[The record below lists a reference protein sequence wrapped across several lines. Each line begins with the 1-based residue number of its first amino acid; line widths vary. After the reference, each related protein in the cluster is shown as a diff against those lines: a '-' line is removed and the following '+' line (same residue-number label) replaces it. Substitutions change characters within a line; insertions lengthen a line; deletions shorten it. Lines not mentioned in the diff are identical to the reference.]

1 MYYHQFHDLPVSALG
16 IGSLRLPAKPEDPNC
31 IDREKAQKVIDY
43 ALGHGINFVD
53 TAYTYHEGDSE
64 RFLGEALKKHNRSS
78 YYLSSKYYVSANP
91 DIRALFE
98 EQLRRLQTDYLD
110 FYLLHGMDENS
121 FDAFTDE
128 SRDYIGFL
136 QEQKRLGRIR
146 YLGFSSHAAP
156 ETLSR
161 FLEWY
166 DGFDMAL
173 LQLNYLD
180 WKLLNAKRQYEIVTA
195 HNIPIWVMEPM
206 KGGILSSLNPKAA
219 KILKDAAPNRSLAS
233 WGFRFLMGLP
243 NVRTILSGMSSI
255 EQIKDNLTIFDRPDP
270 LSSQEIEIL
279 EKAAD
284 AFLEDRS
291 VPCTGCR
298 YCCSVCPAGLDI
310 PLLIKGYS
318 EHRVSGETWRIAGLS
333 RIKHEPESC
342 LQCGLCLKHC
352 PQKIEIPHIMKQ
364 FAAVRK

>member
-1 MYYHQFHDLPVSALG
+1 
-16 IGSLRLPAKPEDPNC
+16 
-31 IDREKAQKVIDY
+31 
-43 ALGHGINFVD
+43 
-53 TAYTYHEGDSE
+53 
-64 RFLGEALKKHNRSS
+64 
-78 YYLSSKYYVSANP
+78 
-91 DIRALFE
+91 
-98 EQLRRLQTDYLD
+98 
-110 FYLLHGMDENS
+110 
-121 FDAFTDE
+121 
-128 SRDYIGFL
+128 
-136 QEQKRLGRIR
+136 
-146 YLGFSSHAAP
+146 
-156 ETLSR
+156 
-161 FLEWY
+161 
-166 DGFDMAL
+166 
-173 LQLNYLD
+173 
-180 WKLLNAKRQYEIVTA
+180 
-195 HNIPIWVMEPM
+195 MEPM

-219 KILKDAAPNRSLAS
+219 KILKDAAPNHSLAS

-255 EQIKDNLTIFDRPDP
+255 EQIKDNLTIFDKPDP
-270 LSSQEIEIL
+270 LSSQEIKIL

-310 PLLIKGYS
+310 PLLIKGYN

-333 RIKHEPESC
+333 RIKHGPESC